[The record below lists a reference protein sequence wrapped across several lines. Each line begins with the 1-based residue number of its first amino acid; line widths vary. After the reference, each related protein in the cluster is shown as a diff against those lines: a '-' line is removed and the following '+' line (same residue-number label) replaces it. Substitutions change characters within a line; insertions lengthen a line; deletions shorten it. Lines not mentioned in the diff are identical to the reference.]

1 MPKKKQEVVEEEE
14 EVVTEEEFNSAVLIF
29 AHYLGID
36 LENEDELV
44 YIASDALNKLPKG
57 WNLGLSR
64 TSVLRVLFEN

>member
-14 EVVTEEEFNSAVLIF
+14 EDEVVTEEEFNSAVLIF

-36 LENEDELV
+36 LENEDELI

-57 WNLGLSR
+57 WNLG
-64 TSVLRVLFEN
+64 SVKTA